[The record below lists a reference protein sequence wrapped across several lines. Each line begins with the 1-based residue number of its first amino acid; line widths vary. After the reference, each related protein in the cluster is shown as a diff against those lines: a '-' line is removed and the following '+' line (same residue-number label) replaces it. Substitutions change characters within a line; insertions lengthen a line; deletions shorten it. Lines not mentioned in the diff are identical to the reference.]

1 MRICIQ
7 LLILIL
13 DRKDLCLYRCEP
25 ERQGAFRL
33 LQNVSHE
40 TIQGTKDCSVKNNR
54 SLLRSVTVNVGQVE
68 LRRQAEIQLAGR
80 KCVLVADCRF
90 YVDIQLRAVECRLAD
105 LLCILDADIV

>member
-1 MRICIQ
+1 
-7 LLILIL
+7 
-13 DRKDLCLYRCEP
+13 
-25 ERQGAFRL
+25 
-33 LQNVSHE
+33 
-40 TIQGTKDCSVKNNR
+40 VKNNR